1 MNPYEPLFS
10 QQKCGSQRATEQ
22 SYSGKE
28 KREYASI
35 LENASLC
42 LSFFLSKRGV
52 QRGFKGF
59 KADRKKRQ
67 GLMED
72 G

>member
-1 MNPYEPLFS
+1 MNPCFPNKNVGLRERPS
-10 QQKCGSQRATEQ
+10 RVIAGRK
-22 SYSGKE
+22 

-52 QRGFKGF
+52 QRGSRGSKQIG
-59 KADRKKRQ
+59 KNDRV
-67 GLMED
+67 
-72 G
+72 